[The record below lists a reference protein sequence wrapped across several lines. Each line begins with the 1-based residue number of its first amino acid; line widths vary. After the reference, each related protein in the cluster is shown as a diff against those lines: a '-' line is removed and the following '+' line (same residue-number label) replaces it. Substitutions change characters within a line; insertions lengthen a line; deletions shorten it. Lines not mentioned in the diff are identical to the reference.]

1 MTQKRKEQLANEM
14 LGYICELVHSNEE
27 IFNVLHGT
35 LGMTREEMDAFG
47 IDYLDEFFQ
56 SDVLYAKLMEK
67 VERSY
72 RALMSKWMD
81 MFPDEIIERY
91 DKVHAV
97 CVAYRLLKKRAV
109 TDAEV
114 AWLFRFRDPEH
125 PRAAVLKFGDSS
137 GQEFY
142 SVNVTV
148 GIEDETYIEGGRCYP
163 FAPLN
168 EHNRKRKGKAGH
180 E

>member
-114 AWLFRFRDPEH
+114 AWLFRFRDPL
-125 PRAAVLKFGDSS
+125 AVVSDAWQKANDL
-137 GQEFY
+137 
-142 SVNVTV
+142 NC
-148 GIEDETYIEGGRCYP
+148 IICEDRLGVLIREMRDCGSAEDDYEMDGYM
-163 FAPLN
+163 
-168 EHNRKRKGKAGH
+168 H
-180 E
+180 